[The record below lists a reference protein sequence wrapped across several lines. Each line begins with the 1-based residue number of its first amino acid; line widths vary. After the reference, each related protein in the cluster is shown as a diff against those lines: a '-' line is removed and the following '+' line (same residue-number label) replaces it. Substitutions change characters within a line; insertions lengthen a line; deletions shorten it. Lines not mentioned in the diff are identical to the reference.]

1 MKSKVSPMKS
11 KVLSRLIVSAM
22 VALPVAPVL
31 LDYFGPST
39 YSRWLLADA
48 ANQFDQGNVK
58 QAQESLDKAYSLSKD
73 IVLDGNFWRQFER
86 IENDRNAT
94 SSSTRIWEDMLGQ
107 VEDEN
112 QRVTAA
118 MEISNLLSNRQRFEG
133 AARILAQNL
142 PHREE
147 RTPIQNNQLAYMR
160 ALAKVDLE
168 DALLDV
174 NQALVK
180 NDNESFLDTKA
191 WVLHQ
196 LGRDEEALPIIEKS
210 LSMLLGKWRAN
221 SLLEPLM
228 TGMSDLEKGWEA
240 TTSDTTTS
248 DSTANDTPASDTP
261 ASDTPASDTPASNTA
276 NSEKA
281 SESSAGSLVIDP
293 PQYTPLVELKTVTV
307 NPDEPPH
314 GLFPY
319 LNHGL
324 EPVSTTKRGWAHEE
338 LVRKYPAASR
348 ALPEITDLIATLRFH
363 RMRILESLGR
373 EEESKKDLKWLEAFS
388 TKELDAMY

>member
-11 KVLSRLIVSAM
+11 NVLSRLIVSAM

-58 QAQESLDKAYSLSKD
+58 QAQESLDKAYSMSKD

-118 MEISNLLSNRQRFEG
+118 MEISDLLSNRQRFEG
-133 AARILAQNL
+133 AARILTQNL
-142 PHREE
+142 PPREE

-168 DALLDV
+168 EALLDI

-221 SLLEPLM
+221 SLLEPLV
-228 TGMSDLEKGWEA
+228 TGMSDLEKGWET
-240 TTSDTTTS
+240 TTSDTL
-248 DSTANDTPASDTP
+248 ASDTP
-261 ASDTPASDTPASNTA
+261 ASDTPASDTA
-276 NSEKA
+276 NSETA
-281 SESSAGSLVIDP
+281 SEPSAESPVIEP
-293 PQYTPLVELKTVTV
+293 PQHAPQIEFETVTV
-307 NPDEPPH
+307 NPDEPIQ
-314 GLFPY
+314 GLFPH

-324 EPVSTTKRGWAHEE
+324 GPVSTTKRGWAHRE
-338 LVRKYPAASR
+338 LVRKYPSVSR

-373 EEESKKDLKWLEAFS
+373 HEESKKDLKWLEAFS